1 MLPRLRD
8 IIKAS
13 QAARAAKL
21 QASSSPSPQLASPRD
36 ADNPGQALSGA
47 TSVASRPLS
56 PQSPSP
62 SAVLSTGPPALSDA
76 GSVESIASAP
86 ALEGL
91 QAETP
96 PPRSSSPEAIEDEVM
111 EEEECLSLIY
121 PDNTDSTP
129 DVEVRAIPTCVVQ

>member
-1 MLPRLRD
+1 ME
-8 IIKAS
+8 
-13 QAARAAKL
+13 
-21 QASSSPSPQLASPRD
+21 
-36 ADNPGQALSGA
+36 
-47 TSVASRPLS
+47 SVAS
-56 PQSPSP
+56 
-62 SAVLSTGPPALSDA
+62 V
-76 GSVESIASAP
+76 P

-129 DVEVRAIPTCVVQ
+129 DVEVRAILPTCVVQ